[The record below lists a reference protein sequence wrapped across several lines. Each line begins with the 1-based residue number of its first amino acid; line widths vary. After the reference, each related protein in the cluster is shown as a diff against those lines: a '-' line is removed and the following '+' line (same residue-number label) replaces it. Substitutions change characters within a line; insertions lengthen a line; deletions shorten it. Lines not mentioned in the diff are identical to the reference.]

1 MLLEKCQSLRIQ
13 MRSFDLPFPL
23 CRIQPHHREEE
34 YTQQSAPS
42 YIISSLRSWAKVKLV
57 KPIIPYRFEI
67 YLYTST
73 LLKCTHVDHVE
84 KEKQAVNNR
93 RQKTYKPRRKCMLF
107 FVFSS
112 SFFLPMGSHWWFK
125 KLFLSNI
132 VF

>member
-1 MLLEKCQSLRIQ
+1 

-57 KPIIPYRFEI
+57 KLIIPYRFEI

-84 KEKQAVNNR
+84 KESKELTIDAKRHINHGENA
-93 RQKTYKPRRKCMLF
+93 CFSLF
-107 FVFSS
+107 FLLLFSFRWAPIDDLKS
-112 SFFLPMGSHWWFK
+112 YF
-125 KLFLSNI
+125 
-132 VF
+132 